1 MGIEVLIPLFAIF
14 SVLLVPILGVT
25 VIITTR
31 FALKPLAETLANALR
46 ESGQVSS
53 HEAPSQLIDLSEQ
66 VHALSDEIQRLR
78 EAQEFDRKLLETRAA
93 GDQSHR

>member
-1 MGIEVLIPLFAIF
+1 MKAVAIAVLF
-14 SVLLVPILGVT
+14 LLSTGAYS
-25 VIITTR
+25 TR
-31 FALKPLAETLANALR
+31 NLLADALR
-46 ESGQVSS
+46 ESGQFSTQ
-53 HEAPSQLIDLSEQ
+53 ETPSQLRDLAEQ